1 MKLPES
7 LFKAWAAGLEVETAA
22 HDLEVTGGEEL
33 SDGEY
38 DALLHGLSSSKDEVV
53 TYLKES
59 AFADLM
65 DLTRDHGLCW
75 ALHDGGRAIF
85 MDYPLPGEGHNHF
98 TPEDRVFIFSLYLRA
113 SPLPHE
119 RRHDLMRGQEAK
131 LFTAAD
137 KAKCIDERYPTV

>member
-7 LFKAWAAGLEVETAA
+7 LFTAWAAGLEVETAA

-38 DALLHGLSSSKDEVV
+38 DSLLNSLARNKGEVV

-59 AFADLM
+59 AFVDLM
-65 DLTRDHGLCW
+65 ELTRDHGLRW
-75 ALHDGGRAIF
+75 TLHDEGRAIF
-85 MDYPLPGEGHNHF
+85 MDYPAPDEGHDHF
-98 TPEDRVFIFSLYLRA
+98 THEDRVFIFSLYLRA

-119 RRHDLMRGQEAK
+119 RRHDLLRLQENSLMSGSGSIA
-131 LFTAAD
+131 
-137 KAKCIDERYPTV
+137 RVRR